1 MAARIG
7 AMMAPYIIL
16 IGIFII
22 IISKIINNCLDPKW
36 FGYICYS
43 FVGIL
48 AGIISFSLP
57 ETSKSSMKNSLKE

>member
-22 IISKIINNCLDPKW
+22 IPSNRINNCLDPKW
-36 FGYICYS
+36 IGYISYS